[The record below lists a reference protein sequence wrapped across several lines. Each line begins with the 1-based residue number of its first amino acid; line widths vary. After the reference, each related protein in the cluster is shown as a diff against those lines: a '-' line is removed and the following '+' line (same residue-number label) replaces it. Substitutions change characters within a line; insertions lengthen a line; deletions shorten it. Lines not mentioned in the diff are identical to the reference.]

1 MATVEAVIS
10 QASLAAETS
19 TDVDMTTNFVS
30 PPTPSSEA
38 SKSTC
43 SAPHIDVEMDD
54 DSPAPSPMIEPM
66 LLSRPEPGSEI
77 RLSSAAARKILYDRY
92 QPW

>member
-1 MATVEAVIS
+1 MTTVETAIGQAV
-10 QASLAAETS
+10 SLAESS
-19 TDVDMTTNFVS
+19 TDADMSTNFVS

-54 DSPAPSPMIEPM
+54 DSPAPSPMLDPIIA
-66 LLSRPEPGSEI
+66 SKPEPGSEM
-77 RLSSAAARKILYDRY
+77 RLSSAAARKIMFDQY